1 MEHSVAVM
9 RHVAKIAMS
18 RVVLHDKYER
28 MHGHGVSVDPALVR
42 PTLAAVV
49 TSYNYAHYLRQALDS
64 LLAQMPPFDEIVVV
78 DDGSTDNS
86 LDVLAEYAGRL
97 RVFTTVNGGH
107 LAACRLAVAQTVS
120 DYIYTMDSD
129 DHAAPGLVARVH
141 AALAGAPAKVQ
152 FQLCGVD
159 ARGRSL
165 SSVFPVYPAG
175 YDSAAMRQDN
185 SALGFYIC
193 PPTSANVFSRGA
205 LALLDLSTFEGRS
218 SFDSAPNLAMPY
230 LGEVVSISEPLAFYR
245 VHPDGDSGWCRPSM
259 AQLTRELRLFN
270 LSWSQVVSAPGVPGK
285 PFSRSS
291 PLYVREREM
300 MMACMENRVFVG
312 TPVWRFIAGLSGS
325 HLPGGQKAVL
335 CVWALA
341 LLVPSRRLRDRSMRL
356 KRSSLNRSRRL
367 QVVVNVLK
375 NLRGARRSAAPRAG
389 TNALPGVEASP
400 DLLGADV

>member
-1 MEHSVAVM
+1 MAFQNKQEH
-9 RHVAKIAMS
+9 
-18 RVVLHDKYER
+18 
-28 MHGHGVSVDPALVR
+28 MHSNGVSVDPVLVR

-49 TSYNYAHYLRQALDS
+49 TSYNYARYLRQALDS
-64 LLAQMPPFDEIVVV
+64 LLTQTPPFDEIVVV

-97 RVFTTVNGGH
+97 KVFSVTNGGH
-107 LAACRLAVAQTVS
+107 FAACRLAVSQTVS

-129 DHAAPGLVARVH
+129 DHAAPGLVARVY

-159 ARGRSL
+159 AHGRSL

-185 SALGFYIC
+185 SVLGFYIC
-193 PPTSANVFSRGA
+193 PPTSANVFSREA
-205 LALLDLSTFEGRS
+205 LSLLHLSTFEGRS

-230 LGEVVSISEPLAFYR
+230 LGEVVSISEPLVFYR
-245 VHPDGDSGWCRPSM
+245 VHPGGDSGWCRPSV

-270 LSWSQVVSAPGVPGK
+270 AAWSQVVSALGVPDK
-285 PFSRSS
+285 PFSRNG

-300 MMACMENRVFVG
+300 MIACMENRVFVG
-312 TPVWRFIAGLSGS
+312 ALVWRFIASLFGS

-341 LLVPSRRLRDRSMRL
+341 LLVPSRRLRDWSMRL
-356 KRSSLNRSRRL
+356 KRSSLNRSRGL
-367 QVVVNVLK
+367 QVVVNALK
-375 NLRGARRSAAPRAG
+375 NLRGAGRHAALHVG
-389 TNALPGVEASP
+389 TDALPGVKASP
-400 DLLGADV
+400 DLLKADV

>member
-1 MEHSVAVM
+1 M
-9 RHVAKIAMS
+9 RS
-18 RVVLHDKYER
+18 N
-28 MHGHGVSVDPALVR
+28 GVSADPVLVR

-49 TSYNYAHYLRQALDS
+49 TSYNYARYLRQALDS
-64 LLAQMPPFDEIVVV
+64 LLTQTPPFDEIVVV
-78 DDGSTDNS
+78 DDGSTDDS

-97 RVFTTVNGGH
+97 KVFSVTNGGH
-107 LAACRLAVAQTVS
+107 FAACRLAVAQTVS

-159 ARGRSL
+159 AHGRSL

-185 SALGFYIC
+185 SVLGFYIC
-193 PPTSANVFSRGA
+193 PPTSANVFSREA

-230 LGEVVSISEPLAFYR
+230 LGEVVSISEPLVFYR
-245 VHPDGDSGWCRPSM
+245 VHPGGDSDWCRPSV
-259 AQLTRELRLFN
+259 AQLTRELRQFN
-270 LSWSQVVSAPGVPGK
+270 ASWSQVVSVPGVPGR
-285 PFSRSS
+285 PFSRNG
-291 PLYVREREM
+291 PLYIREREM

-312 TPVWRFIAGLSGS
+312 APVWRFIAGLSGS
-325 HLPGGQKAVL
+325 HLPGRQKAVL
-335 CVWALA
+335 CIWALA

-356 KRSSLNRSRRL
+356 KRSSLNRSRGL
-367 QVVVNVLK
+367 QVVVNTLK
-375 NLRGARRSAAPRAG
+375 NLRRAG
-389 TNALPGVEASP
+389 RRAALRVGTDALPGVKASP
-400 DLLGADV
+400 DLLEADV

>member
-1 MEHSVAVM
+1 MHSN
-9 RHVAKIAMS
+9 
-18 RVVLHDKYER
+18 
-28 MHGHGVSVDPALVR
+28 GVSADPILVR

-49 TSYNYAHYLRQALDS
+49 TSYNYARYLRQALDS
-64 LLAQMPPFDEIVVV
+64 LLTQTPPFDEIVVV

-97 RVFTTVNGGH
+97 RVFSTVNGGH

-141 AALAGAPAKVQ
+141 AALASAPAKVQ

-159 ARGRSL
+159 AHERSL
-165 SSVFPVYPAG
+165 RSVFPVYPAG

-193 PPTSANVFSRGA
+193 PPTSANVFSRDA
-205 LALLDLSTFEGRS
+205 LALLDLSNFEGRS

-245 VHPDGDSGWCRPSM
+245 VHPDGDSGWCRPSV

-270 LSWSQVVSAPGVPGK
+270 ASWSQVVSALGVPGK
-285 PFSRSS
+285 PFSRNG

-300 MMACMENRVFVG
+300 MIACMENRVFVG
-312 TPVWRFIAGLSGS
+312 ALVWRFIASLFGS

-341 LLVPSRRLRDRSMRL
+341 LLVPSRRLRDWSMRL
-356 KRSSLNRSRRL
+356 KRSSLNRSRGL
-367 QVVVNVLK
+367 QVVVNALK
-375 NLRGARRSAAPRAG
+375 NLRGAGRHAVLHVG
-389 TNALPGVEASP
+389 TDALPGVKASL
-400 DLLGADV
+400 DLLKADV

>member
-1 MEHSVAVM
+1 MHSN
-9 RHVAKIAMS
+9 
-18 RVVLHDKYER
+18 
-28 MHGHGVSVDPALVR
+28 GVSADPNLVR

-64 LLAQMPPFDEIVVV
+64 LLTQTPPFDEIVVV

-97 RVFTTVNGGH
+97 TVFSVTNGGH
-107 LAACRLAVAQTVS
+107 LAACRLAVSQTVS

-141 AALAGAPAKVQ
+141 AALADAPAKVQ

-159 ARGRSL
+159 AHGRSL
-165 SSVFPVYPAG
+165 RSVFPVYPSG
-175 YDSAAMRQDN
+175 YDLAAMRQDN
-185 SALGFYIC
+185 SILGFYIC
-193 PPTSANVFSRGA
+193 PPTSANVFSRDA

-218 SFDSAPNLAMPY
+218 AFDSAPNLAMPY
-230 LGEVVSISEPLAFYR
+230 LGEVVSISEPLVFYR
-245 VHPDGDSGWCRPSM
+245 VHSGSNSGWCRPNV

-270 LSWSQVVSAPGVPGK
+270 ASWSQVMSALGVPGE
-285 PFSRSS
+285 PFSRNG

-300 MMACMENRVFVG
+300 MIACMENRVFVG
-312 TPVWRFIAGLSGS
+312 ALVWRFIASLFGS

-341 LLVPSRRLRDRSMRL
+341 LLVPSPRLRDWITRL
-356 KRSSLNRSRRL
+356 KRSSLNRSRGL
-367 QVVVNVLK
+367 QVAVNALK
-375 NLRGARRSAAPRAG
+375 NLRGAGRRAALHAG
-389 TNALPGVEASP
+389 TDALPGVKASP
-400 DLLGADV
+400 DLLEADV